1 MAKTP
6 RTTEAFHF
14 QDFPVDDLEIRP
26 PNHVV
31 ESLFGI
37 PGLKGLREP
46 FINLSPNK
54 GEWLRTCFDI
64 EVDHISTLKDGN
76 GVPRAFKLVVDVEG
90 DQEIFMNKLNKQFH
104 RVFLESLQERGGPI
118 PKVEWHPILM
128 EKRGYASSFSVKV
141 NLRETVLKIYNSN
154 ADEKLRTG
162 KGWDFIKDVR
172 FANAKAKLA
181 FAPVRIWHKEGKAGV
196 ALQASLLVVDES
208 DQRPALSD
216 CFGEDDL

>member
-1 MAKTP
+1 M
-6 RTTEAFHF
+6 
-14 QDFPVDDLEIRP
+14 EIWP

-31 ESLFGI
+31 ESLIGI

-104 RVFLESLQERGGPI
+104 RVFLENLQERGGPI
-118 PKVEWHPILM
+118 PKVEWHPVLM
-128 EKRGYASSFSVKV
+128 EKREVASSFSVKV
-141 NLRETVLKIYNSN
+141 NLRETMLKIYNSN

-162 KGWDFIKDVR
+162 KGWDFIKGSDLQMPR
-172 FANAKAKLA
+172 QNLRLFPSGFGIK
-181 FAPVRIWHKEGKAGV
+181 KERQEWLFKFCC
-196 ALQASLLVVDES
+196 LLWTSLTNVLH
-208 DQRPALSD
+208 
-216 CFGEDDL
+216 

>member
-26 PNHVV
+26 PSHVV
-31 ESLFGI
+31 ESFFGI
-37 PGLKGLREP
+37 PGLKGVREP
-46 FINLSPNK
+46 FINLLPNK

-64 EVDHISTLKDGN
+64 DVDHISTLKDSN

-90 DQEIFMNKLNKQFH
+90 DQEIFMDKINKQLH
-104 RVFLESLQERGGPI
+104 KLFLASLEKRGMPI

-128 EKRGYASSFSVKV
+128 EKRGTGSSFSLKV

-154 ADEKLRTG
+154 AEEKLRTG

-172 FANAKAKLA
+172 FGDAKAKLV

-196 ALQASLLVVDES
+196 ALQASLIVVEETGQRLV
-208 DQRPALSD
+208 LSD
-216 CFGEDDL
+216 CFDDDNL

>member
-26 PNHVV
+26 PSHVV

-90 DQEIFMNKLNKQFH
+90 NQEIFMNKINKQFH
-104 RVFLESLQERGGPI
+104 RLFLESLQERGEPI

-128 EKRGYASSFSVKV
+128 EKGVCVILLSQSQFARDNVEDLQFERRRKTAHRKGMGLYQ
-141 NLRETVLKIYNSN
+141 RCPICECQ
-154 ADEKLRTG
+154 G
-162 KGWDFIKDVR
+162 KTCVCSRPD
-172 FANAKAKLA
+172 LA
-181 FAPVRIWHKEGKAGV
+181 
-196 ALQASLLVVDES
+196 
-208 DQRPALSD
+208 
-216 CFGEDDL
+216 

>member
-1 MAKTP
+1 M
-6 RTTEAFHF
+6 EF
-14 QDFPVDDLEIRP
+14 RP
-26 PNHVV
+26 PSHVV
-31 ESLFGI
+31 GSLFGI
-37 PGLKGLREP
+37 PGLEGLREP
-46 FINLSPNK
+46 FISLLTNK

-64 EVDHISTLKDGN
+64 DGDHISTLKDGN

-90 DQEIFMNKLNKQFH
+90 DQEIFMNKLKQFH
-104 RVFLESLQERGGPI
+104 RLFLESLQERGEPI

-128 EKRGYASSFSVKV
+128 EKRGFASSFSVKV
-141 NLRETVLKIYNSN
+141 NLRETMLKIYNSN

-181 FAPVRIWHKEGKAGV
+181 SAPVRIWHTEGKAGV

>member
-1 MAKTP
+1 MGRVLLKNGEEWLCVQVWNLYFVATINSSALSQIAMAKTP

-26 PNHVV
+26 PSHVV

-46 FINLSPNK
+46 LINLSPNK

-64 EVDHISTLKDGN
+64 EVGRVSTLKDGN

-104 RVFLESLQERGGPI
+104 RVFLESLQERGGSI

-141 NLRETVLKIYNSN
+141 NLRETSLKI
-154 ADEKLRTG
+154 
-162 KGWDFIKDVR
+162 
-172 FANAKAKLA
+172 
-181 FAPVRIWHKEGKAGV
+181 
-196 ALQASLLVVDES
+196 
-208 DQRPALSD
+208 
-216 CFGEDDL
+216 